1 MSTEKIIERV
11 RAALG
16 VSNTTDNARAR
27 AVAERFAHPP
37 SYPRP
42 AFARLDG
49 RARDTRMISCLGA
62 HGTQV
67 IEIDSVGAVP
77 QSVEACLRQYAPR
90 PHLTISDDPQFSS
103 LAWPVSLKPELWRGE
118 PLGDGHAALTHAYA
132 GVAETGTLVLSSGP
146 ANPAS
151 LAFLPELHIVAL
163 ARSTIV
169 SSFEDAFARLSANIA
184 PDRLPRAINLVS
196 GASRT
201 GDIGGRIVMGA
212 HGPRRLAVMIYGA
225 SDLDHDRFGP

>member
-1 MSTEKIIERV
+1 MSTERIIERV

-16 VSNTTDNARAR
+16 VSNRTDNVRQR
-27 AVAERFAHPP
+27 AVAERFSHPP

-49 RARDTRMISCLGA
+49 NARNTRMISCLEA

-67 IEIDSVGAVP
+67 IDIDNVGAVP
-77 QSVEACLRQYAPR
+77 QSVEACLRQYTPR
-90 PHLTISDDPQFSS
+90 PHLTMADDPQLSS
-103 LAWPVSLKPELWRGE
+103 LAWPVSLKPELWHGE

-146 ANPAS
+146 ESPPL

-163 ARSTIV
+163 SRDTIV
-169 SSFEDAFARLSANIA
+169 SSFEDAFTLLSAHTA
-184 PDRLPRAINLVS
+184 PGRFPRAINLVS

-201 GDIGGRIVMGA
+201 GDIGGRIVKGA
-212 HGPRRLAVMIYGA
+212 HGPRRLAVIIYG
-225 SDLDHDRFGP
+225 PPT